1 MSIILEALGYSDLE
15 ADHQRTV
22 DALLSEQLR
31 RLEKGK
37 FGDSEFAFDA
47 TQLGIGEAEP
57 HADDKSRR
65 ALLKWLNGYFAT
77 HSLFVLLAKPYQG
90 PKIYAAKYES
100 LVTKTV
106 QLVLRLAQLGPEYA
120 DDIYTACRR
129 VWLIQSPSES
139 ALLKKICRFEQP
151 LESIHALLQGLI
163 DGDEPAPR
171 KFHDNLERWCST
183 INRARLAKAKQH
195 RERLGDAQHLP
206 AEVVRHEELS
216 DQGAA
221 LEVVSSK
228 VDSVFPASKRE
239 TQHDRSPE
247 GRLAR
252 IQDDSS
258 AHDCS
263 RGMAHFRGQE
273 IVNRFHMHFAS
284 PGCLYSRLTTHEIK
298 SAFSWCFRRMWQSP
312 AFLMVLTS
320 MLVGRSVD
328 HLVSLPVTHKIPE
341 RGVGDFWLEGKET
354 IALYHRPDLP
364 LHASVDLDRDDGKNG
379 FWLPLPPS
387 IGKAL
392 RKFLE
397 ANGRQFPSLDIGPA
411 IGELRKNVSDR
422 ITALNLRRSLSE
434 CLINNGVD
442 EAIVALISG
451 VSPEHCAALYYTS
464 LPKSV
469 VLTTFFDHLDTWFP
483 EAKPKRWDSPS
494 ELVGSRLRF
503 DPETVSAL
511 FREQAK
517 RINGARKGVDVDLE
531 EFHNEL
537 TLYTFQLLALVSGA
551 RSVTEPFGEATDMNV
566 HACTLRLADKNNRQ
580 DGSSRLL
587 VLGDIA
593 MRQVNEYNR
602 NVDFLIGHYAISK
615 PRLAEEV
622 RRARAGDA
630 SWLFLLQND
639 HTKTLTPK
647 LMQRRLA
654 ERWRPPLNWPRHF
667 LRSWFVGQ
675 AFGRG
680 VVRAFMGHADTGAPP
695 LSRYDGTS
703 VFDLQNLATAI
714 SKFIDSLNIPMVTAW
729 NTPTYRR

>member
-22 DALLSEQLR
+22 DTLLSEQLG

-37 FGDSEFAFDA
+37 FGDSGIAFDA
-47 TQLGIGEAEP
+47 TQLGIGEAESN
-57 HADDKSRR
+57 ADVRSRQ
-65 ALLKWLNGYFAT
+65 ALLKWLRGHFKSHA
-77 HSLFVLLAKPYQG
+77 LFVLLATPYKG
-90 PKIYAAKYES
+90 PKKYAAKYES

-106 QLVLRLAQLGPEYA
+106 QLALRLAQLGPGYA
-120 DDIYTACRR
+120 DDVYTACLR
-129 VWLIQSPSES
+129 VWRIQLPHES
-139 ALLKKICRFEQP
+139 ALLKRICRFEQP
-151 LESIHALLQGLI
+151 LESIHTFLQGLI
-163 DGDEPAPR
+163 DGDDAAPR

-183 INRARLAKAKQH
+183 IDRARLAKAKQH
-195 RERLGDAQHLP
+195 RERPGDAQFIP
-206 AEVVRHEELS
+206 AEVVRHEAQS

-221 LEVVSSK
+221 LEAVSTK
-228 VDSVFPASKRE
+228 VDSVFPASRRE

-258 AHDCS
+258 ADDHS
-263 RGMAHFRGQE
+263 RGMSYLRGQE
-273 IVNRFHMHFAS
+273 IVNGLQMRFAS
-284 PGCLYSRLTTHEIK
+284 PGCLYSRLTAHEIQ

-312 AFLMVLTS
+312 AFLMVLIS

-328 HLVSLPVTHKIPE
+328 HLVSLPVIHKTPD
-341 RGVGDFWLEGKET
+341 RGVGDFWLGGKET

-364 LHASVDLDRDDGKNG
+364 LHAAVDLDRDDGKNG

-397 ANGRQFPSLDIGPA
+397 SNGRQFPSLEIGPA
-411 IGELRKNVSDR
+411 IAELRKQVSDR
-422 ITALNLRRSLSE
+422 ITALRLHQSLAESMT
-434 CLINNGVD
+434 NDGVD
-442 EAIVALISG
+442 EAIVALITG
-451 VSPEHCAALYYTS
+451 VAPEHCAALYYTAV
-464 LPKSV
+464 PKPV
-469 VLTTFFDHLDTWFP
+469 VLTTFYDHLDSWFP
-483 EAKPKRWDSPS
+483 EAKTRRWGSPS

-517 RINGARKGVDVDLE
+517 LINGARKGVDVDLE

-537 TLYTFQLLALVSGA
+537 ALYTFQLLALVSGA

-602 NVDFLIGHYAISK
+602 NVEFLVGHYAVSK
-615 PRLAEEV
+615 PRLAEEI
-622 RRARAGDA
+622 RRAGAGDA

-647 LMQRRLA
+647 LTQRRLA

-714 SKFIDSLNIPMVTAW
+714 NDFIDSLDIPMVTAW